1 MDNFVVN
8 ILKFSDT
15 LNMLEFVFEPKLV
28 EQLVDWSLLTQEI
41 LSSYPTFV
49 VHFKWNVP
57 YWNVET
63 KTRGADVKT

>member
-1 MDNFVVN
+1 MDNYVVN

-49 VHFKWNVP
+49 VHFK
-57 YWNVET
+57 
-63 KTRGADVKT
+63 

>member
-1 MDNFVVN
+1 
-8 ILKFSDT
+8 
-15 LNMLEFVFEPKLV
+15 MLEFVFEPKLV
-28 EQLVDWSLLTQEI
+28 EQLVDWSLLTPEI